1 MDQRDPG
8 SGTRDCGRSS
18 RSSINSLRL
27 SGKIM
32 KSSLASLIKDQ
43 RQITLSVLGDSLSYG
58 YMVPT
63 GYIQM
68 LMELL
73 AKDYPSNL
81 FRLHNHGLCGDTAQ
95 DGLRRLKGA
104 LLHPPADIALV
115 QFGINDCFVGI
126 SATEFQAA
134 VWQIVQGY
142 QTECPKGIVL
152 LIPPP
157 PVYPP
162 QENLM
167 LEPFRLAMHELAKT
181 LSVVCVPI
189 YKHWSVGESSPSQ
202 WLGDGVHPSEEGYR
216 LMARAVYTAL
226 TSSIPGRHDATAE

>member
-1 MDQRDPG
+1 MN
-8 SGTRDCGRSS
+8 SS
-18 RSSINSLRL
+18 FAL
-27 SGKIM
+27 
-32 KSSLASLIKDQ
+32 LIKDQ

-58 YMVPT
+58 YMVPA
-63 GYIQM
+63 GYIHM

-73 AKDYPSNL
+73 AQDYLSNQ
-81 FRLHNHGLCGDTAQ
+81 FRLHNHGVCGDTAQ
-95 DGLRRLKGA
+95 GGLRRLRGA

-126 SATEFQAA
+126 PASEFQAA
-134 VWQIVQGY
+134 VRQIVREY
-142 QTECPKGIVL
+142 QTECPKGIVI

-167 LEPFRLAMHELAKT
+167 LEPFRQAMHELAKT

-189 YKHWSVGESSPSQ
+189 YEHWPVGESSPTQ
-202 WLGDGVHPSEEGYR
+202 WLDDGVHPSEEGYR
-216 LMARAVYTAL
+216 LMARAVYAAL
-226 TSSIPGRHDATAE
+226 TSSIPNRCDTTAQ

>member
-1 MDQRDPG
+1 MN
-8 SGTRDCGRSS
+8 SS
-18 RSSINSLRL
+18 F
-27 SGKIM
+27 
-32 KSSLASLIKDQ
+32 ASLIKDQ
-43 RQITLSVLGDSLSYG
+43 HQITLSVLGDSLSHG
-58 YMVPT
+58 YMVPA
-63 GYIQM
+63 GYIDM

-73 AKDYPSNL
+73 AKGYPSHL
-81 FRLHNHGLCGDTAQ
+81 FRLHNHGVCGDTAQ
-95 DGLRRLKGA
+95 DGLRRLRGT

-126 SATEFQAA
+126 SASEFQAA
-134 VWQIVQGY
+134 VRQIVQGY

-167 LEPFRLAMHELAKT
+167 LEPFRLAMHQVAKT

-189 YKHWSVGESSPSQ
+189 YEHWSVSESSPNQ
-202 WLGDGVHPSEEGYR
+202 WLDDGVHPSEEGYR
-216 LMARAVYTAL
+216 LMAGAVYEAL
-226 TSSIPGRHDATAE
+226 TSSIPDRHDATA

>member
-1 MDQRDPG
+1 MN
-8 SGTRDCGRSS
+8 SS
-18 RSSINSLRL
+18 F
-27 SGKIM
+27 
-32 KSSLASLIKDQ
+32 ASLIKDQ

-58 YMVPT
+58 YMVPA
-63 GYIQM
+63 GYIHM

-73 AKDYPSNL
+73 AKEYPSNQ
-81 FRLHNHGLCGDTAQ
+81 FHIHNHGVCGDTAQ
-95 DGLRRLKGA
+95 DGLRRLRGA

-126 SATEFQAA
+126 SAPEFQAA
-134 VWQIVQGY
+134 VKQIVQGY

-167 LEPFRLAMHELAKT
+167 LEPFRQAMYELAKT
-181 LSVVCVPI
+181 LNVVCAPI
-189 YKHWSVGESSPSQ
+189 NDHWSVDESLSAQ
-202 WLGDGVHPSEEGYR
+202 WLDDGIHPSEEGYR
-216 LMARAVYTAL
+216 LMARAVYVAL
-226 TSSIPGRHDATAE
+226 TSSTADPQDATAQ

>member
-1 MDQRDPG
+1 MN
-8 SGTRDCGRSS
+8 SS
-18 RSSINSLRL
+18 F
-27 SGKIM
+27 
-32 KSSLASLIKDQ
+32 ASLIKDQ

-58 YMVPT
+58 YLVRA
-63 GYIQM
+63 GYIHM
-68 LMELL
+68 LMERL

-81 FRLHNHGLCGDTAQ
+81 FHMHNHGMCGDTAQ
-95 DGLRRLKGA
+95 DGLRRLGEA

-126 SATEFQAA
+126 SASEFLEA
-134 VWQIVQGY
+134 VRRIVRGY

-167 LEPFRLAMHELAKT
+167 LEPFRQAMHELAKT
-181 LSVVCVPI
+181 LSVVCAPI
-189 YKHWSVGESSPSQ
+189 HDHWPMGESSPTQ
-202 WLGDGVHPSEEGYR
+202 WLDDGIHPSEEGYR
-216 LMARAVYTAL
+216 LMARAVYAAL
-226 TSSIPGRHDATAE
+226 TSSIPDAQDATAQ

>member
-1 MDQRDPG
+1 MN
-8 SGTRDCGRSS
+8 SS
-18 RSSINSLRL
+18 F
-27 SGKIM
+27 
-32 KSSLASLIKDQ
+32 ASLIKDQ
-43 RQITLSVLGDSLSYG
+43 HQITLSVLGDSLSYG

-63 GYIQM
+63 GYIHM

-81 FRLHNHGLCGDTAQ
+81 FRLHNHGVCGDTAQ
-95 DGLRRLKGA
+95 DGLRRLRGA

-126 SATEFQAA
+126 SASEFQAA
-134 VWQIVQGY
+134 VRAIVRGY

-167 LEPFRLAMHELAKT
+167 LEPFRRAMHELART

-189 YKHWSVGESSPSQ
+189 HEHWSVGESSPTQ
-202 WLGDGVHPSEEGYR
+202 WLDDGVHPSEEGYR
-216 LMARAVYTAL
+216 LMARAVYAAL
-226 TSSIPGRHDATAE
+226 TSSIPDRHDATAE